1 MRHILSIAI
10 IICLLILAAGYFLSD
25 SEPEITQPG
34 FILEPE
40 QQTVTT
46 PQSASSRQ
54 DNPGETSSPAEY

>member
-10 IICLLILAAGYFLSD
+10 IICLLILVAVYFLSD

-40 QQTVTT
+40 